1 MENNQ
6 ITTIDHLDDD
16 TLNEYLDNILDPS
29 SRTAVDQ
36 HLEGCADC
44 RRRADDMRL
53 VFQALDSIQDIAISS
68 DLATGVMAQ
77 IREKEPASR
86 IPFWLAALIFVQVLV
101 IVLMAIILWP
111 SAGNW
116 LIQAGQNV
124 PEALNVLPVE
134 NILNQPAELFG
145 TLTSTIVE
153 AVGSVQSPLFLS
165 AGQWALMITLAL
177 IIWLAGNSVLLRG
190 GKNRPK

>member
-6 ITTIDHLDDD
+6 ITPIVHLDDD
-16 TLNEYLDNILDPS
+16 TLNEYLDNNLEPS

-44 RRRADDMRL
+44 RRRADDLRL

-68 DLATGVMAQ
+68 DVSSEVMAQ
-77 IREKEPASR
+77 IQKPEAASR
-86 IPFWLAALIFVQVLV
+86 IPLWLAVLITFQVLV
-101 IVLMAIILWP
+101 ILLMAIVLWP

-124 PEALNVLPVE
+124 PEALNELPVE
-134 NILNQPAELFG
+134 NILNQPTELIE
-145 TLTSTIVE
+145 TLTGTITQ
-153 AVGSVQSPLFLS
+153 AAGSIESPLFLS
-165 AGQWALMITLAL
+165 AGQWVLVITLTL
-177 IIWLAGNSVLLRG
+177 IIWLVGNSMLLRVERQRT
-190 GKNRPK
+190 K